1 MMDRT
6 LASSAFP
13 CAVLPPT
20 GQKPLI
26 FSSFRAFFAFAEAP
40 LLTTLPLLFL
50 RSELFGKPPTVFSF
64 LPLKTADLAN
74 LPLPILLTFMT
85 FFFIDFFAFIAFE
98 AFMAAFFMGAFMA
111 ASAIAEVRPRKGE
124 TAGLN

>member
-1 MMDRT
+1 MRQKKSSLGGNDGPRYLHQWHVRSAMRQKKAHLAAMMDRT

-26 FSSFRAFFAFAEAP
+26 FSSFRAFCVASIHFFRGLLANAFFAFAEAP

-50 RSELFGKPPTVFSF
+50 RSELFVKPPTVF
-64 LPLKTADLAN
+64 
-74 LPLPILLTFMT
+74 
-85 FFFIDFFAFIAFE
+85 
-98 AFMAAFFMGAFMA
+98 
-111 ASAIAEVRPRKGE
+111 
-124 TAGLN
+124 